1 MKSWSGNSR
10 IAVLS
15 LLGGVAGYLVL
26 HPYTMLVY
34 GLYAHRDAAKGQTGH
49 VHPFQEVLSSFDPA
63 MLPMGIPFALL
74 GAVSGLFLGFW
85 VEARRHRFEMEK
97 RLLAVET
104 LRQLMT
110 TLAHYLL
117 NAAQV
122 VGGFAAR
129 DIKKEQDEIIRRHLE
144 AMRNEAMRIE
154 GVVKSLLSL
163 ESVKSHRFLKDG
175 ETAMIDIQTELQG
188 KLEEL
193 KRRQT

>member
-1 MKSWSGNSR
+1 
-10 IAVLS
+10 
-15 LLGGVAGYLVL
+15 
-26 HPYTMLVY
+26 
-34 GLYAHRDAAKGQTGH
+34 
-49 VHPFQEVLSSFDPA
+49 
-63 MLPMGIPFALL
+63 
-74 GAVSGLFLGFW
+74 
-85 VEARRHRFEMEK
+85 
-97 RLLAVET
+97 
-104 LRQLMT
+104 
-110 TLAHYLL
+110 L

-154 GVVKSLLSL
+154 GVVKSFLSL